1 MKTIFNKIIDGLMT
15 WAEILAEYRQSKSFR
30 YYY

>member
-1 MKTIFNKIIDGLMT
+1 MKQILNKLVNGLMT
-15 WAEILAEYRQSKSFR
+15 WAEILAEYRQSKSFK